1 MSTTTSRTL
10 QSVRDVM
17 TPNPITLA
25 ETTTIRDAAQAMRER
40 DVGDVL
46 VVRDR
51 SIYGIVTDRD
61 IVVRSDADG
70 CDPNRTTIGEIC
82 STSLAQVGPDEP
94 IDRAVAVMRETAVRR
109 LPVVDGNVLVGI
121 VSLGDLAEARD
132 PRSALSGI
140 SSAQPNT

>member
-1 MSTTTSRTL
+1 MASTTTATA
-10 QSVRDVM
+10 QFVRDVM

-25 ETTTIRDAAQAMRER
+25 ETTTVRDAAQAMRER

-70 CDPNRTTIGEIC
+70 RDPNRATIGEIC
-82 STSLAQVGPDEP
+82 SKYLSQVGPDEP

-121 VSLGDLAEARD
+121 VSLGDLAEVRD
-132 PRSALSGI
+132 PGSALSDI